1 MSSNFDPGLMT
12 RWWWIRHAPVTV
24 NKGTAYGQTDH
35 PCDTST
41 ESHFKGWAELLPK
54 DAVWVPRCTA
64 GHPDLLGGWNRVPP
78 TPHRKRNVMPSQV
91 VTVASKVGLH
101 ARPAALL
108 IKAAKEAAVPVTVG
122 RPGEAGVNAASMLSV
137 LALGAK
143 HGEAVEIT
151 VAEGPDSDRIL
162 ATLVDIV
169 ATNHDE

>member
-1 MSSNFDPGLMT
+1 
-12 RWWWIRHAPVTV
+12 
-24 NKGTAYGQTDH
+24 
-35 PCDTST
+35 
-41 ESHFKGWAELLPK
+41 
-54 DAVWVPRCTA
+54 
-64 GHPDLLGGWNRVPP
+64 
-78 TPHRKRNVMPSQV
+78 MPSQT